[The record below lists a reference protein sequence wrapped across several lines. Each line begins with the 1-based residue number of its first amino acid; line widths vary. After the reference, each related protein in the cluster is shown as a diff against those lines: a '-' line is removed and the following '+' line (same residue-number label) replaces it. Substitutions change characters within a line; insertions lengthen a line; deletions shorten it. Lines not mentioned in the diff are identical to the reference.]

1 MANKVQYVK
10 LWEPNQIN
18 NAANEV
24 IYTATKGAATGPSS
38 SIGVVKNIS
47 AVISNTTALAA
58 TVEVWVI
65 PSGGSAGDTKKLING
80 ETVPANGRLSFT
92 VSDMSVGDSIEAKAG
107 TATALTIHCTSG
119 IVIN

>member
-1 MANKVQYVK
+1 MANKSIYAK
-10 LWEPNQIN
+10 LWAPNQIN

-24 IYTATKGAATGPSS
+24 IYTATLGAATGPSS

-47 AVISNTTALAA
+47 AVITNTTALGA

-65 PSGGSAGDTKKLING
+65 PSGGSAGDTNKLINV

-92 VSDMSVGDSIEAKAG
+92 VPDMAVGDSIEMKAG
-107 TATALTIHCTSG
+107 TATALTTHSTSG
-119 IVIN
+119 IIIN